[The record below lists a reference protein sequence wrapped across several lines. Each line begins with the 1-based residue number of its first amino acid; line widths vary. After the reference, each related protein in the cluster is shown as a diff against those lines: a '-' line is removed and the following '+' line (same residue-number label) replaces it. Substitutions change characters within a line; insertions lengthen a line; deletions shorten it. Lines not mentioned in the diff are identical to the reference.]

1 MLSAAASRRKQA
13 MVRSVSNPRSRLA
26 LVVPLLSV
34 LVATP
39 AEAAPPLERS
49 NVAIPPGR
57 EQAARELL
65 EPVLVER
72 SDALSLR
79 GPSIDRDRIE
89 WWLLR
94 GEQARARLSLL
105 PRTAGEPE
113 DPRSMSFAMQIAWED
128 DVEPEPAERALLEAA
143 IASVQE
149 RDQGGFYVLLPET
162 LLAPS
167 EPPPQEPE
175 SRPISSDPE
184 RTRGEWT
191 RKLAVLGVLIGFAIA
206 FTLRRSSPS

>member
-1 MLSAAASRRKQA
+1 MIVIVLLLSA
-13 MVRSVSNPRSRLA
+13 
-26 LVVPLLSV
+26 

-39 AEAAPPLERS
+39 SVAAPPVERS

-72 SDALSLR
+72 ADALSLR

-89 WWLLR
+89 WWLMR

-105 PRTAGEPE
+105 PRSAGEPD
-113 DPRSMSFAMQIAWED
+113 DPRSKSFAMQIAWEP
-128 DVEPEPAERALLEAA
+128 DVAPEPAERALLDGA
-143 IASVQE
+143 IAAVQE

-167 EPPPQEPE
+167 EPPPRAPE
-175 SRPISSDPE
+175 SRPVSSDPE

-191 RKLAVLGVLIGFAIA
+191 RKLAAIGLLIGFAIA
-206 FTLRRSSPS
+206 VTLRPRRAMES